1 MTTKIQSVTEE
12 DSESPEIPT
21 RFLRTKK
28 YSQNKQFGEYI
39 KKERKKRRLT
49 QFDVAEALERVLG
62 DVVSN
67 TRIQRYESGA
77 RFCDYVTAL
86 KLAEA
91 IGIPEYE
98 MVANWVSAYG
108 DMQGMGA
115 EGQYILTAYAA
126 LPPEAKVK
134 FIEMIESIQDLPDT
148 ERLSMLRMLIAF
160 QNTIAPELSAIRRRG

>member
-1 MTTKIQSVTEE
+1 MEE
-12 DSESPEIPT
+12 VDDDVSSKGDNVPL
-21 RFLRTKK
+21 RFRRTKK
-28 YSQNKQFGEYI
+28 YVQNKQFGEYI

-49 QFDVAEALERVLG
+49 QFDVAEALQRIMG

-77 RFCDYVTAL
+77 RFCDYATAL

-134 FIEMIESIQDLPDT
+134 FIEMVESIQELPDPD
-148 ERLSMLRMLIAF
+148 RISMLKMLIAF
-160 QNTIAPELSAIRRRG
+160 QNTIAPDISSIRRRG